1 MRNVKDFGAVGDG
14 KTKDTAAIQKAIDAG
29 GAVYFPPGTYL
40 TGTLFLRSHGGLQL
54 ETGAV
59 LLGSLDPEDY
69 ILEDPGSPSRVVKT
83 EQTSDEHLIVALGLE
98 NVFIRG
104 GRIDGRSA
112 DFYAGQP
119 ETLSFGCRKTLAC
132 PPWKPAQMLFFH
144 ESKNIR
150 IEDVELVNSPFWHCF
165 LHGCEWVTIR
175 GVHINSSPL
184 EHNNDGI
191 DIDCC
196 SHVTVSDCIIDVGD
210 DALTLR
216 GNPKHL
222 TAKRSC
228 EYVTVSNCVLRS
240 DYAHAIRI
248 GVGGGE
254 IRHGVFSNI
263 VMNNTRGAIWIC
275 SKYSN
280 RSRGVDISDL
290 AFDHIHA
297 EAMNF
302 LFIRHDYKFIEGVPF
317 AGVLKDI
324 RFSRL
329 SGRTQ
334 LPFLIEGNGLAELA
348 NITMSDCRF
357 IAGDPR
363 TLSEPERKFFMIEEI
378 GPLFSIKNAI
388 GVALDKVRVGYDAP
402 DAWRDAPAEINCAGD

>member
-1 MRNVKDFGAVGDG
+1 MRNVKDFGAIGNGLV
-14 KTKDTAAIQKAIDAG
+14 KDTAAIQRAIDAG
-29 GAVYFPPGTYL
+29 GTVYFPPGIYL
-40 TGTLFLRSHGGLQL
+40 TGTLFLRSHGGLHL

-59 LLGSLDPEDY
+59 LLGSLEPEDY
-69 ILEDPGSPSRVVKT
+69 KVEDPGSSNHVIKT
-83 EQTSDEHLIVALGLE
+83 TQTNDYHLIVARKLE

-104 GRIDGRSA
+104 GRIDGRSV

-119 ETLSFGCRKTLAC
+119 ETLGYGGRKTLAY
-132 PPWKPAQMLFFH
+132 PPWKPTQMLFFQ
-144 ESKNIR
+144 ESKNVR

-165 LHGCEWVTIR
+165 LHGCDWVTIR
-175 GVHINSSPL
+175 GVHINSSPM

-196 SHVTVSDCIIDVGD
+196 THVTVSNCIIDTGD
-210 DALTLR
+210 DALTFR
-216 GNPKHL
+216 SNPKYL
-222 TAKRSC
+222 TDKCVC

-240 DYAHAIRI
+240 EYAHALRI

-290 AFDHIHA
+290 AFDQIHA
-297 EAMNF
+297 EAVNF
-302 LFIRHDYKFIEGVPF
+302 LFIRHDYKYIEGVPF
-317 AGVLKDI
+317 TGTLKDI

-348 NITMSDCRF
+348 NITMSDCQF

-363 TLSEPERKFFMIEEI
+363 PLSEQERKFFMIEEI
-378 GPLFSIKNAI
+378 GPLFSIKNAT
-388 GVALDKVRVGYDAP
+388 GVTLDKVRVNYDAP
-402 DAWRDAPAEINCAGD
+402 DAWCDAPAEINK

>member
-1 MRNVKDFGAVGDG
+1 MHNVKAFGAVGDG
-14 KTKDTAAIQKAIDAG
+14 VAKDTAAIQRALDAG
-29 GAVYFPPGTYL
+29 GMVYFPPGTYL

-59 LLGSLDPEDY
+59 LLGSRDPEDY
-69 ILEDPGSPSRVVKT
+69 KVEDHGSSNRVVKT
-83 EQTSDEHLIVALGLE
+83 EQTNDFHLIVALGQE
-98 NVFIRG
+98 DVVIRG
-104 GRIDGRSA
+104 GRIDGRSS
-112 DFYAGQP
+112 DLYAGQP
-119 ETLSFGCRKTLAC
+119 ETLAFGGRKTLAY
-132 PPWKPAQMLFFH
+132 PPWKPAQMLFFW

-150 IEDVELVNSPFWHCF
+150 IEDVELVNSPFWHCL

-216 GNPKHL
+216 GNPKRL
-222 TAKRSC
+222 TVKRPC

-254 IRHGVFSNI
+254 IRHCAFSNI

-290 AFDHIHA
+290 AFDQIHA
-297 EAMNF
+297 EALNF

-317 AGVLKDI
+317 AGVLRDI

-334 LPFLIEGNGLAELA
+334 LPFLIEGNGLAELSD
-348 NITMSDCRF
+348 ITMSDCRF

-363 TLSEPERKFFMIEEI
+363 TLSEPERKFFMIEEL
-378 GPLFSIKNAI
+378 GELFSIRNAT
-388 GVALDKVRVGYDAP
+388 GVTLEQVRVSYDAP